1 MKGKKIMAFCKNCG
15 QELAQDAAVCP
26 NCGTAA
32 EAPVVEQ
39 AAPAVEQAAP
49 VDYEVAPEAS
59 AVVNEDADVKENKG
73 ISILS
78 YFGILLLI
86 PLFVKKAS
94 EYCKFHVKQG
104 ANLFVIELA
113 YAIATNI
120 LLAIIGLIFRPV
132 THSYYLLVYSTP
144 HPVYSIFSVIFSLG
158 YIFFLVIAIL
168 GMVNAG
174 TGKKKDMPILGGF
187 KFMDSVMDKIYDSL
201 NK

>member
-15 QELAQDAAVCP
+15 QEIAEGVSVCA
-26 NCGTAA
+26 NCGTAV
-32 EAPVVEQ
+32 EAPAAEQ
-39 AAPAVEQAAP
+39 ATP
-49 VDYEVAPEAS
+49 VDYAVAPEAA
-59 AVVNEDADVKENKG
+59 AVVNEDADVQANKG

-78 YFGILLLI
+78 YFGPLLLI
-86 PLFVKKAS
+86 PLFVRKTS

-104 ANLFVIELA
+104 ANLFVIEVA
-113 YAIATNI
+113 YGIASQI
-120 LLAIIGLIFRPV
+120 LLAIIGLIFKPTVHSLYFV
-132 THSYYLLVYSTP
+132 TYTTP
-144 HPVYSIFSVIFSLG
+144 SPVYSIFNVIFSLG

-187 KFMDSVMDKIYDSL
+187 KFMDSLMDKIYDSL